1 MSLAPPI
8 YPRVACVRV
17 PNFSIEVRLH
27 ENRRLDNHPLAL
39 AESDLD
45 SAEILAVNAKAA
57 DSGVLV
63 GLTVAQGHTVSP
75 RLKIKVRNV
84 DTEVEQ
90 SNDLYKKLQSLSP
103 FVEEAETGLFY
114 LDAAGL
120 GFLYKNDRTFAA
132 QIAAALKPSG
142 YPVTLGIA
150 GNKFVARVATEA
162 IAIDD
167 TDCVIIV
174 PHNREAAFLKS
185 LPIEHLRLSQEIMS
199 RMGDLGLKTIG
210 QLASIPANEMIRR
223 FGSQGA
229 ALAKLARGDDTAFFD
244 PDQPTEGVTDTI
256 WLTSPVYQQSIVIA
270 QVEQMLAPLLE
281 QLSRFSQGCS
291 TIDITLF
298 LDDKSLHTIPVSVEQ
313 PTLSVI
319 VFTRQLKM
327 LMERLKLSAPI
338 EGIRV
343 TIPQIAALRTEQLP
357 LKDGINV
364 AGASLNDLSDNHT
377 ITVPVAHDTFLPEQR
392 FTFSPP
398 LKTYKTHTQNKK
410 PMNRCVYALWTI
422 SGLRLFQPPRAIEV
436 TEDHHKPITVG
447 YINRPEVAG
456 PWELSGGWWSE
467 RFDRLYWEIQSAS
480 CRKYLIFLNRLT
492 SQWFVQ
498 GVFD

>member
-17 PNFSIEVRLH
+17 PNFQVEVCLH
-27 ENRRLDNHPLAL
+27 ENRRLDNHPLAV
-39 AESDLD
+39 AESNLD
-45 SAEILAVNAKAA
+45 SAEILAVNTKAA
-57 DSGVLV
+57 DSGLFA

-75 RLKIKVRNV
+75 RLKIQVRNV
-84 DTEVEQ
+84 DTEIEQ
-90 SNDLYKKLQSLSP
+90 SNDLYKKLQGLSP

-120 GFLYKNDRTFAA
+120 GFLYKDDRTFAGE
-132 QIAAALKPSG
+132 IVSTLKPSG
-142 YPVTLGIA
+142 YPIMLGIA
-150 GNKFVARVATEA
+150 GNKFVARVAAEVITDDCFSIVSYNQEA
-162 IAIDD
+162 D
-167 TDCVIIV
+167 
-174 PHNREAAFLKS
+174 FLKP
-185 LPIEHLRLSQEIMS
+185 LPIKHLRLSQEIMS
-199 RMGDLGLKTIG
+199 RMDDLGLKTIG
-210 QLASIPANEMIRR
+210 QLASIPANEMTRR

-244 PDQPTEGVTDTI
+244 PNEPTESVSDTV
-256 WLTSPVYQQSIVIA
+256 WLTPPIYQQTIVIA

-291 TIDITLF
+291 TIDVTLF
-298 LDDKSLHTIPVSVEQ
+298 LDDKNLHTIPVSVEQ
-313 PTLSVI
+313 PTLSVT
-319 VFTRQLKM
+319 VFTRQLQL

-343 TIPQIAALRTEQLP
+343 TIPQIAALRAEQLP
-357 LKDGINV
+357 LNDGIPAGV
-364 AGASLNDLSDNHT
+364 APLNDLPDNHT

-392 FTFSPP
+392 FTFSTP
-398 LKTYKTHTQNKK
+398 LKKYKALTQDKT
-410 PMNRCVYALWTI
+410 PMNRRCVYALGTI
-422 SGLRLFQPPRAIEV
+422 GGLRLFQPPRAIEV
-436 TEDHHKPITVG
+436 TEDHRKPITVG
-447 YINRPEVAG
+447 YINRLEVAG

-467 RFDRLYWEIQSAS
+467 RFDRLYWEVQSAN
-480 CRKYLIFLNRLT
+480 CRKYLIFLDRLT